1 MLHGTCRA
9 VVLSFTSL
17 VTSAPIMTAETG
29 AGRII
34 GNRRKWRET
43 CNFKIK
49 FENKALIFMLV
60 STLVFSCLVCDNTQ
74 LIEITFSLVVNSV

>member
-49 FENKALIFMLV
+49 FENKGMNSYLALIFMLV
-60 STLVFSCLVCDNTQ
+60 STLVFSCLVCDNAQ
-74 LIEITFSLVVNSV
+74 LIEITFR